1 VSEDPAVTVVV
12 MTRDRGPRLLE
23 TLHRH
28 EGPVIVVDNGSTDGT
43 PELVRRRFPSASVVE
58 LGRNLGAVARNV
70 GVEQAT
76 TPYVAFADDDSWWAP
91 GALGTAS
98 EVMAGHPNLAV
109 LAARTLVGTEEH
121 LDPVSEAMRDSPLGR
136 QPGLPGP
143 SVLGFLAC
151 ATVVRRTAFLD
162 VGGFDDLLHF
172 MGEEELLA
180 LDLASRGWALCYVD
194 QVVAHHCPDVVGERP
209 GRRRRAARNRVLTA
223 AMRRPW
229 TAVARA
235 TAAELRRGPAE
246 RSGVLDAARSLPEA
260 MRRRSVVPSSVERR
274 RRLLVDG

>member
-1 VSEDPAVTVVV
+1 
-12 MTRDRGPRLLE
+12 
-23 TLHRH
+23 
-28 EGPVIVVDNGSTDGT
+28 
-43 PELVRRRFPSASVVE
+43 
-58 LGRNLGAVARNV
+58 
-70 GVEQAT
+70 
-76 TPYVAFADDDSWWAP
+76 
-91 GALGTAS
+91 
-98 EVMAGHPNLAV
+98 
-109 LAARTLVGTEEH
+109 
-121 LDPVSEAMRDSPLGR
+121 
-136 QPGLPGP
+136 
-143 SVLGFLAC
+143 VLGFLAC

-260 MRRRSVVPSSVERR
+260 MRRRSVVPTSVERR